1 MKISETTGDAPPQ
14 AISPQAIVAT
24 WPRSTPAIAPWWHTI
39 LLIAVILTTSLLS
52 SLQSGKDNL
61 AAGHMRHYLTSIA
74 WEWILAVFAWW
85 GIRMRRVPLRQL
97 LGQRRSGWKMWIRDF
112 GIALLFWIVALIV
125 LTAAAT
131 VLRLL
136 HLMTAQKAI
145 TALAPQ
151 GWREILVWL
160 ALCITAGVMEE
171 FLFRGYLLQQ
181 FSSLGRHDHGNL
193 WLGVIVSSLLFG
205 IAHGYEGIGAMIAIS
220 LFGALFSTLAIKRR
234 SLRAGM
240 MAHAWHDAIAGIA
253 LAITK
258 HLHAL

>member
-1 MKISETTGDAPPQ
+1 M
-14 AISPQAIVAT
+14 
-24 WPRSTPAIAPWWHTI
+24 

-52 SLQSGKDNL
+52 SLQSGKNNF

-74 WEWILAVFAWW
+74 WEWILAAFAWW

-97 LGQRRSGWKMWIRDF
+97 LGHRRSGWKMWLRDF
-112 GIALLFWIVALIV
+112 GIALLFWIMALIV
-125 LTAAAT
+125 LAASAT
-131 VLRLL
+131 VLRLM
-136 HLMTAQKAI
+136 HLMKAQKAI

-151 GWREILVWL
+151 GWSEITIWL

-181 FSSLGRHDHGNL
+181 FSSLGRRDQGNL
-193 WLGVIVSSLLFG
+193 WLGVIASSLLFG
-205 IAHGYEGIGAMIAIS
+205 IAHGYEGIGAMIAIA
-220 LFGALFSTLAIKRR
+220 LFGAMFSILAIKRR

-253 LAITK
+253 LAVTK

>member
-14 AISPQAIVAT
+14 AIADI
-24 WPRSTPAIAPWWHTI
+24 WPLSAPAIAPWWHTI

-52 SLQSGKDNL
+52 SLQSGKDNF

-112 GIALLFWIVALIV
+112 GIALLFWIMALIV
-125 LTAAAT
+125 LAVAAT
-131 VLRLL
+131 VLRLM

-151 GWREILVWL
+151 GWSEIIVWL
-160 ALCITAGVMEE
+160 VLCITAGVMEE

-181 FSSLGRHDHGNL
+181 FSSLGRRDQGNL
-193 WLGVIVSSLLFG
+193 WLGVVASSLLFG
-205 IAHGYEGIGAMIAIS
+205 VAHGYEGIGGIIAIA
-220 LFGALFSTLAIKRR
+220 LFGAMFSILAIKRR
-234 SLRAGM
+234 SLRSGM

-258 HLHAL
+258 HLHVL